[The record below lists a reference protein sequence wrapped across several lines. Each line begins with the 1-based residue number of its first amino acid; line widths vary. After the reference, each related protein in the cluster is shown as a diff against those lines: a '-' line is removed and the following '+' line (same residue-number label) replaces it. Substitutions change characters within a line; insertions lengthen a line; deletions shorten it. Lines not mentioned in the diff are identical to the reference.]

1 MGGAAALVVRRLGLA
16 LLTLVAVSLIIFWAV
31 EFLPGDT
38 ATRILGQESTPER
51 VAALRAELHLD
62 DPPWLRYAR
71 WLGGMAQGDWGESLV
86 SRVPSSTASAGG
98 RTARP
103 VADIVLPRLGNTL
116 TLAAVA
122 LVLYVPLSLGLG
134 IATAL
139 LRDRASGTLL
149 STVVLVGTA
158 IPEFVVGVL
167 LLLAFAVAI
176 PIFPPLSL
184 IDRAQSLPE
193 TLYYLA
199 LPAITLTIA
208 MTAYAVRMM
217 QASLVAV
224 LASDYVRLAT
234 LKGLSPARVLARHA
248 IPNALGPAL
257 RVTVL
262 NVAWLIGGVVLVE
275 NIFTFPGIGQALV
288 DSIRLLDTPVIEAI
302 ALILAAVYIVA
313 NLGADLV
320 AIALN
325 PRLRSSS

>member
-1 MGGAAALVVRRLGLA
+1 VRSVLALIARRLGLA
-16 LLTLVAVSLIIFWAV
+16 LVTLLAVSLVIFWAV

-38 ATRILGQESTPER
+38 ATRILGQEATPER

-62 DPPWLRYAR
+62 DPPWVRYAR
-71 WLGGMAQGDWGESLV
+71 WLGAFVQGDWGESLV
-86 SRVPSSTASAGG
+86 SRTPASTASAGG

-103 VADIVLPRLGNTL
+103 VADIVLPRLENTL
-116 TLAAVA
+116 SLAAVSLA
-122 LVLYVPLSLGLG
+122 LYVPLSLALG

-139 LRDRASGTLL
+139 LRERAIGTLL
-149 STVVLVGTA
+149 STLVLIGTA

-167 LLLAFAVAI
+167 LLVAFAVAL

-184 IDRAQSLPE
+184 IDRATSLPE
-193 TLYYLA
+193 ALYYLA
-199 LPAITLTIA
+199 LPAVTLTIA

-234 LKGLSPARVLARHA
+234 LKGLSRARVLARHA

-275 NIFTFPGIGQALV
+275 NIFTFPGVGQSLV

-302 ALILAAVYIVA
+302 ALILATVYIVA
-313 NLGADLV
+313 NLAADLV

-325 PRLRSSS
+325 PRLRRS

>member
-1 MGGAAALVVRRLGLA
+1 MRAALALVARRVGLA
-16 LLTLVAVSLIIFWAV
+16 LVTLLAVSLIIFWSV

-38 ATRILGQESTPER
+38 ATRILGQEATPAR
-51 VAALRAELHLD
+51 VAALRAELRLD
-62 DPPWLRYAR
+62 DPGWVRYGR
-71 WLGGMAQGDWGESLV
+71 WLGGFALGDWGESLV
-86 SRVPSSTASAGG
+86 SRVPASTASAGG

-116 TLAAVA
+116 VLAAVA
-122 LVLYVPLSLGLG
+122 LLIYVPLSLLLG
-134 IATAL
+134 ISTAL
-139 LRDRASGTLL
+139 LRDRAAGTIL
-149 STVVLVGTA
+149 STIVLVGTA

-167 LLLAFAVAI
+167 LLVTFAVAI
-176 PIFPPLSL
+176 PVFPPLSL
-184 IDRAQSLPE
+184 IDRAESLPE
-193 TLYYLA
+193 LLSYLA

-224 LASDYVRLAT
+224 LSSDYVRLAT
-234 LKGLSPARVLARHA
+234 LKGLSPARVLVRHA

-275 NIFTFPGIGQALV
+275 NIFTFPGIGRSLV

-302 ALILAAVYIVA
+302 ALILATVYIVA
-313 NLGADLV
+313 NLAADLV

-325 PRLRSSS
+325 PRLRTT

>member
-1 MGGAAALVVRRLGLA
+1 MRGAITLVVRRLGLA
-16 LLTLVAVSLIIFWAV
+16 LVTLLAVSLIIFWSV

-38 ATRILGQESTPER
+38 ATRILGQEATPER
-51 VAALRAELHLD
+51 VAALRAEMHLD
-62 DPPWLRYAR
+62 DPPWIRYGR
-71 WLGGMAQGDWGESLV
+71 WLGGFVVGDWGQSLV

-103 VADIVLPRLGNTL
+103 VADIVLPRLRNTL

-122 LVLYVPLSLGLG
+122 LILYIPLSLALG

-139 LRDRASGTLL
+139 LRHRAVGTLL
-149 STVVLVGTA
+149 STIVLVGTA

-167 LLLAFAVAI
+167 LLVAFAVAI

-184 IDRAQSLPE
+184 IDRAESIPE
-193 TLYYLA
+193 LLSYLA

-234 LKGLSPARVLARHA
+234 LKGLSQARVLARHA

-262 NVAWLIGGVVLVE
+262 NIAWLIGGVVLVE
-275 NIFTFPGIGQALV
+275 NIFTFPGIGQSLV

-302 ALILAAVYIVA
+302 ALILAAVYIIA

-325 PRLRSSS
+325 PRLRTS